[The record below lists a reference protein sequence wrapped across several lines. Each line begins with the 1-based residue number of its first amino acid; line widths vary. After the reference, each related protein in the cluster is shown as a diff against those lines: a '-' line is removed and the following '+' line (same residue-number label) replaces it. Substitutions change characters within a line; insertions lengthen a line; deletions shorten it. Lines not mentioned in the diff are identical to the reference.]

1 MNMTCL
7 IVEDEPITSHFIR
20 EIIEEQ
26 GHNVIGT
33 AQNGVEARALL
44 ALHKIDIA
52 ILDINIQGAEDG
64 IQLARNMD
72 KNTAVIY
79 ISAYSDSQT
88 LKEASETMPY
98 GFLVKPFKETD
109 LIAVLLMA
117 VERIKREHHESE
129 KYDDKK
135 KQFLEFRLDEEKHRL
150 YWRNQ
155 SIELSKNEMYAVK
168 LFLDKPDCPITM
180 EELRQAIWG
189 DKNIGDSTIRELI
202 NRIRNKVEALSI
214 ENIYG
219 TGYILKKQP
228 ELID

>member
-7 IVEDEPITSHFIR
+7 IVEDEPITSRFIR

-26 GHNVIGT
+26 GHNVVGT
-33 AQNGVEARALL
+33 AKNGVEARVLL

-52 ILDINIQGAEDG
+52 ILDINIKGSEDG

-117 VERIKREHHESE
+117 VERIKREHRESE
-129 KYDDKK
+129 KYDEKK
-135 KQFLEFRLDEEKHRL
+135 KQFLEFRLDQEKHRL

-168 LFLDKPDCPITM
+168 LFLDKPDTPITM

-202 NRIRNKVEALSI
+202 NRIRNKVEVLSI

-228 ELID
+228 EFID